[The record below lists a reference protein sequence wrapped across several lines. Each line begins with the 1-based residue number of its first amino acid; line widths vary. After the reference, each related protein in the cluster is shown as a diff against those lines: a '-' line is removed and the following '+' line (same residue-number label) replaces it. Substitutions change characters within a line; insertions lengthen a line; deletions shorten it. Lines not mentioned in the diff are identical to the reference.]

1 MAEPQLLLLDEPASG
16 LSESEM
22 DALGSRIRGLTDR
35 MSVLLVEHH
44 MDLVMSVC
52 DRLVVLNFGQVI
64 AEGTPALIRAD
75 PDVATAYL
83 GDPVHEDG
91 PPAGQAGP
99 TMLEVRDL
107 SVSFG
112 AVQALRSVS
121 FDAEPGAVTAVLG
134 ANGAGKTT
142 LLRTIS
148 GLVKP
153 LDGSVRF
160 DGDPLVGRHVESIAR
175 LGVAHVPE
183 GRGVIEELTV
193 EENLRLATLWCLRKS
208 ERQGAIAE
216 ILELFPRLKPFR
228 RRSASTLSGGE
239 RQMLVLGRAL
249 ISRPRLL
256 LLDEPS
262 LGLAPLVTAQLMAL
276 LREQTEGKDITV
288 VLVEQNA
295 RSALSVSH
303 HAVILNLGQ
312 VVVSDDAATV
322 AADDALRHHY
332 LGF

>member
-1 MAEPQLLLLDEPASG
+1 
-16 LSESEM
+16 
-22 DALGSRIRGLTDR
+22 
-35 MSVLLVEHH
+35 
-44 MDLVMSVC
+44 
-52 DRLVVLNFGQVI
+52 
-64 AEGTPALIRAD
+64 
-75 PDVATAYL
+75 
-83 GDPVHEDG
+83 
-91 PPAGQAGP
+91 
-99 TMLEVRDL
+99 
-107 SVSFG
+107 
-112 AVQALRSVS
+112 LRSVS

-142 LLRTIS
+142 LLRAIT

-153 LDGSVRF
+153 KGGSVRF
-160 DGDPLVGRHVESIAR
+160 DGETLLGHSVEGIVR
-175 LGVAHVPE
+175 RGVSHVPE

-193 EENLRLATLWCLRKS
+193 EENLRLATLWCLQRRERKQAV
-208 ERQGAIAE
+208 ED
-216 ILELFPRLKPFR
+216 ILELFPRLKGLLR
-228 RRSASTLSGGE
+228 RHASTLSGGE
-239 RQMLVLGRAL
+239 RQMLVLARAL
-249 ISRPRLL
+249 ISRPHLL

-276 LREQTEGKDITV
+276 LRELTEGSDLTV

-322 AADDALRHHY
+322 AADEQLRHHY

>member
-1 MAEPQLLLLDEPASG
+1 MTCAAVTVR
-16 LSESEM
+16 ESC
-22 DALGSRIRGLTDR
+22 SP
-35 MSVLLVEHH
+35 VLE
-44 MDLVMSVC
+44 
-52 DRLVVLNFGQVI
+52 I
-64 AEGTPALIRAD
+64 
-75 PDVATAYL
+75 
-83 GDPVHEDG
+83 
-91 PPAGQAGP
+91 
-99 TMLEVRDL
+99 RDL
-107 SVSFG
+107 SVSYG
-112 AVQALRSVS
+112 AVNALRSVS

-142 LLRTIS
+142 LLRAIS

-153 LDGSVRF
+153 KGGSLGF
-160 DGDPLVGRHVESIAR
+160 DGKTLLGHSVESIVR
-175 LGVAHVPE
+175 MGVSHVPE

-193 EENLRLATLWCLRKS
+193 EENLRLATLWGLQRR
-208 ERQGAIAE
+208 ERQQAIE
-216 ILELFPRLKPFR
+216 DILELFPRLNGFKR
-228 RRSASTLSGGE
+228 RPASTLSGGE

-262 LGLAPLVTAQLMAL
+262 LGLAPIVTAQLMAL
-276 LREQTEGKDITV
+276 LRQETEGSDMTV

-312 VVVSDDAATV
+312 IVVSDDAAVV
-322 AADDALRHHY
+322 AADERLRHHY

>member
-1 MAEPQLLLLDEPASG
+1 
-16 LSESEM
+16 
-22 DALGSRIRGLTDR
+22 
-35 MSVLLVEHH
+35 
-44 MDLVMSVC
+44 
-52 DRLVVLNFGQVI
+52 
-64 AEGTPALIRAD
+64 
-75 PDVATAYL
+75 
-83 GDPVHEDG
+83 
-91 PPAGQAGP
+91 
-99 TMLEVRDL
+99 MLEVRDL

-121 FDAEPGAVTAVLG
+121 FDAAPGAITAVLG

-153 LDGSVRF
+153 LGGAVRF
-160 DGDPLVGRHVESIAR
+160 DGDGMLGRKVENIAR
-175 LGVAHVPE
+175 MGVAHVPE

-193 EENLRLATLWCLRKS
+193 EENLRLATLWGLRKQ
-208 ERQGAIAE
+208 ERQAAIAE
-216 ILELFPRLKPFR
+216 ILELFPRLKTFR
-228 RRSASTLSGGE
+228 RRQATTLSGGE

-262 LGLAPLVTAQLMAL
+262 LGLAPLVTRQLMAL
-276 LREQTEGKDITV
+276 LREQTESKDITV

-322 AADDALRHHY
+322 DADDALRHHY

>member
-1 MAEPQLLLLDEPASG
+1 
-16 LSESEM
+16 
-22 DALGSRIRGLTDR
+22 
-35 MSVLLVEHH
+35 
-44 MDLVMSVC
+44 
-52 DRLVVLNFGQVI
+52 
-64 AEGTPALIRAD
+64 
-75 PDVATAYL
+75 
-83 GDPVHEDG
+83 
-91 PPAGQAGP
+91 
-99 TMLEVRDL
+99 MLEVRDL
-107 SVSFG
+107 SVSYG

-153 LDGSVRF
+153 VDGSVRF
-160 DGDPLVGRHVESIAR
+160 DGHGLIGHSVESVAR
-175 LGVAHVPE
+175 LGIAHVPE

-193 EENLRLATLWCLRKS
+193 EENLRLATLWCLPKRD
-208 ERQGAIAE
+208 RQPAIGE
-216 ILELFPRLKPFR
+216 VLELFPRLQPFR
-228 RRSASTLSGGE
+228 RRNASMLSGGE

-249 ISRPRLL
+249 ISQPRLL

-276 LREQTEGKDITV
+276 LREQTESKDIPV

-312 VVVSDDAATV
+312 VVVSADAATV

>member
-1 MAEPQLLLLDEPASG
+1 
-16 LSESEM
+16 
-22 DALGSRIRGLTDR
+22 
-35 MSVLLVEHH
+35 
-44 MDLVMSVC
+44 
-52 DRLVVLNFGQVI
+52 
-64 AEGTPALIRAD
+64 
-75 PDVATAYL
+75 
-83 GDPVHEDG
+83 
-91 PPAGQAGP
+91 
-99 TMLEVRDL
+99 MLEVRDL

-153 LDGSVRF
+153 RQGTVRF
-160 DGDPLVGRHVESIAR
+160 AGGPLVGRSVESIAR
-175 LGVAHVPE
+175 MGVAHVPE

-193 EENLRLATLWCLRKS
+193 EENLRLATLWCLPKQ
-208 ERQGAIAE
+208 ERQPAIAE
-216 ILELFPRLKPFR
+216 ILELFPRLQPFR
-228 RRSASTLSGGE
+228 KRHASTLSGGE

-262 LGLAPLVTAQLMAL
+262 LGLAPMVTAQLMAL
-276 LREQTEGKDITV
+276 LRAQTAGKDITV

-295 RSALSVSH
+295 RSALSVSS

-312 VVVSDDAATV
+312 VVVSADAVTV